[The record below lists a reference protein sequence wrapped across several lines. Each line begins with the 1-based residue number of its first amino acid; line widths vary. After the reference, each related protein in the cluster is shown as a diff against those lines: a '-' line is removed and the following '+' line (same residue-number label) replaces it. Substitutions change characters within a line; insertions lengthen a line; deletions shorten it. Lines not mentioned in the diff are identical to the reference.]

1 MKSWLPAFITAALI
15 AGGVVSPV
23 GAAPFASSV
32 PCGNSYIVQ
41 NKDTLLKIAELCGT
55 TVDNILALNPQIGNS
70 NLIYIGQELRVKGK
84 AYPVIRVMR
93 KTTFPTT
100 YTVQEGDTFLKIA
113 TLYDITIWEIIQ
125 ANPGFTFFTRLVAGM
140 KIAIP
145 ASTRVTS
152 YTLQDPA
159 NEVYRNPRVA
169 VSTTLAEPGDDIH
182 VLVSGFPPGAWID
195 YQIGITGQSYAFLY
209 DGTISDDGTA
219 SLTFEIPTSAK
230 DNDLWIVFVAT
241 TSQKV
246 GVQAYSP
253 VIRIHVPGA
262 DD

>member
-1 MKSWLPAFITAALI
+1 
-15 AGGVVSPV
+15 
-23 GAAPFASSV
+23 
-32 PCGNSYIVQ
+32 
-41 NKDTLLKIAELCGT
+41 
-55 TVDNILALNPQIGNS
+55 
-70 NLIYIGQELRVKGK
+70 
-84 AYPVIRVMR
+84 
-93 KTTFPTT
+93 
-100 YTVQEGDTFLKIA
+100 
-113 TLYDITIWEIIQ
+113 
-125 ANPGFTFFTRLVAGM
+125 M